1 MNRSDKEVVVQTMAE
16 RLGRAKA
23 CVLTNFTGLKVE
35 QMTDLRQKL
44 RENNLEYVVVK
55 NTLLQR
61 ASESVSAAI
70 PADQLTGPN
79 GLAIA
84 FDDPVALAKTLVD
97 FAKVN
102 PKLELRAGVLEGK
115 VISAAQ
121 VVELAKMPSREQLL
135 SMLLGAMN
143 GVPRNLVSV
152 LAAVPRSLLNVLVA
166 IKDQKAE
173 AEAA

>member
-1 MNRSDKEVVVQTMAE
+1 MNRSEKQVVVDAMAE

-44 RENNLEYVVVK
+44 KENSLEYVVVK
-55 NTLLQR
+55 NTLLKR
-61 ASESVSAAI
+61 AGEGSSAALL
-70 PADQLTGPN
+70 AEQLTGPN

-84 FDDPVALAKTLVD
+84 YEDPVALAKTLVD

-102 PKLELRAGVLEGK
+102 PKLELRSGVLEGK
-115 VISAAQ
+115 LISAAQ
-121 VVELAKMPSREQLL
+121 VAELAKMPSREQLL
-135 SMLLGAMN
+135 GMLLGAMN

-152 LAAVPRSLLNVLVA
+152 LAAVPRSLLNALNA

-173 AEAA
+173 AA

>member
-1 MNRSDKEVVVQTMAE
+1 MNRSEKQVVVDAMAE

-44 RENNLEYVVVK
+44 RENSLEYVVVK
-55 NTLLQR
+55 NTLLKR
-61 ASESVSAAI
+61 AGEGSSAALL
-70 PADQLTGPN
+70 ADELTGPN

-84 FDDPVALAKTLVD
+84 YDDPVALAKILVD

-102 PKLELRAGVLEGK
+102 PKLELRSGVLEGK
-115 VISAAQ
+115 LISAAQ
-121 VVELAKMPSREQLL
+121 VADLAKMPSREQLL
-135 SMLLGAMN
+135 AMLLGAMN

-152 LAAVPRSLLNVLVA
+152 LAAVPRSLLNALNA

-173 AEAA
+173 AA

>member
-1 MNRSDKEVVVQTMAE
+1 VNRSEKQVVVDAMAE

-44 RENNLEYVVVK
+44 RENSLEYVVVK
-55 NTLLQR
+55 NTLLKR
-61 ASESVSAAI
+61 AGEGSSAALL
-70 PADQLTGPN
+70 ADELTGPN

-84 FDDPVALAKTLVD
+84 YDDPVALAKILVD

-102 PKLELRAGVLEGK
+102 PKLELRSGVLEGK
-115 VISAAQ
+115 LISAAQ
-121 VVELAKMPSREQLL
+121 VADLAKMPSREQLL
-135 SMLLGAMN
+135 AMLLGAMN

-152 LAAVPRSLLNVLVA
+152 LAAVPRSLLNALNA

-173 AEAA
+173 AA

>member
-1 MNRSDKEVVVQTMAE
+1 MNRSEKQVVVDAMAE

-44 RENNLEYVVVK
+44 RENRLEYVVVK
-55 NTLLQR
+55 NTLLKR
-61 ASESVSAAI
+61 AGEGSSAALL
-70 PADQLTGPN
+70 ADELTGPN

-84 FDDPVALAKTLVD
+84 YDDPVALAKILVD
-97 FAKVN
+97 FAKIN
-102 PKLELRAGVLEGK
+102 PKLELRSGVLEGK
-115 VISAAQ
+115 LISAAQ
-121 VVELAKMPSREQLL
+121 VADLAKMPSREQLL
-135 SMLLGAMN
+135 AMLLGAMN

-152 LAAVPRSLLNVLVA
+152 LAAVPRSLLNALNA

-173 AEAA
+173 AA

>member
-1 MNRSDKEVVVQTMAE
+1 MNRSEKQVVVDAMAE

-44 RENNLEYVVVK
+44 RENRLEYVVVK
-55 NTLLQR
+55 NTLLKR
-61 ASESVSAAI
+61 AGEGSSAALL
-70 PADQLTGPN
+70 ADELTGPN

-84 FDDPVALAKTLVD
+84 YDDPVALAKILVD

-102 PKLELRAGVLEGK
+102 PKLELRSGVLEGK
-115 VISAAQ
+115 LISAAQ
-121 VVELAKMPSREQLL
+121 VADLAKMPSREQLL
-135 SMLLGAMN
+135 AMLLGAMN

-152 LAAVPRSLLNVLVA
+152 LAAVPRSLLNALNA

-173 AEAA
+173 AA